1 MSKIY
6 LADKFAHREKMR
18 HVANQLRDAGHEI
31 TSQWIDIGDG
41 TTEENVTDE
50 VRVRGAVMDLDDV
63 LCADTLL
70 AFSYPRA
77 LPSTG
82 GGRHVEFGYAIAKGK
97 QVIVIGPKGEHIF
110 HWVPG
115 VLHFETLENFMEVVL

>member
-18 HVANQLRDAGHEI
+18 HVADQLRADGHEI

-41 TTEENVTDE
+41 TTEENVTDA
-50 VRVRGAVMDLDDV
+50 VRVEGAMMDLEDV
-63 LCADTLL
+63 DRADVLL

-82 GGRHVEFGYAIAKGK
+82 GGRHVEFGYAIARDKR
-97 QVIVIGPKGEHIF
+97 VIVVGPKGEHVF
-110 HWVPG
+110 HWVLG
-115 VLHFETLENFMEVVL
+115 VEHFETLEEARAAL

>member
-18 HVANQLRDAGHEI
+18 HVADLLRGNGHEI

-50 VRVRGAVMDLDDV
+50 VRTHGAIMDLDDV
-63 LCADTLL
+63 LRADTLI
-70 AFSYPRA
+70 AFSYPRS

-97 QVIVIGPKGEHIF
+97 QVIVVGPKGEHVF

-115 VLHFETLENFMEVVL
+115 VLHFETLEQFMEAAI